1 MPTRR
6 ASAKA
11 VTTVRNTRGEAVE
24 PSSVTASEAKA
35 TFGRV
40 LERAMHDGAVVI
52 TKHDTAKAVLLS
64 IERFNAL
71 SGGGGTVLGT
81 LDREFD
87 ALLARMQTPRAHR
100 GMKKAFGASGKQ
112 LGQAAAAAAVRRR
125 G

>member
-1 MPTRR
+1 MSTRR
-6 ASAKA
+6 ASVKA
-11 VTTVRNTRGEAVE
+11 VTTFRNTRADAVE

-40 LERAMHDGAVVI
+40 LERAMRDGAVVI

-71 SGGGGTVLGT
+71 SAGDGATLET

-87 ALLARMQTPRAHR
+87 ALLTRMQTPKAKR
-100 GMKKAFGASGKQ
+100 GMKAAFAASGAR
-112 LGQAAAAAAVRRR
+112 LGRAAAAARRR

>member
-71 SGGGGTVLGT
+71 SGGGGTALET

-87 ALLARMQTPRAHR
+87 ALLARMQTPRARR
-100 GMKKAFGASGKQ
+100 GMKTAFGASGKQ
-112 LGQAAAAAAVRRR
+112 LGQAAAAAARRR